1 MYDSFAFEKII
12 GDSAWTRRIRR
23 RVMQVANY
31 QYPVLIM
38 GPSGS
43 GRELVARAVHAH
55 SSRAD
60 HPFVPFR
67 CSFVPASLRAS
78 QLFGQ
83 AAGAPGLVKSS
94 TLGCFGAAER
104 GTLFLDEVSD
114 LDFDSQAQLLQ
125 ALREKRVVPFGSETE
140 TQTNVRLLASTSRD
154 LDREVQARR
163 FNPELLRHLNV
174 LTVEVDPLRERIE
187 DIEPLVRFFIARFTL
202 ENGLPLKRLT
212 PAAMALLQVY
222 RWPGN
227 VAQLCDVVEQAVLR
241 SDYDRL
247 GPDAFATIL
256 DELDCVEPEDVA
268 SRGDRVNNH
277 ETVPH
282 VEVVAGQWQTLAEV
296 EAEHI
301 RVTLIEA
308 RHNQQAAARML
319 QVPLSELASKIARY
333 RIRVPQFLADRDAH
347 EVQ

>member
-83 AAGAPGLVKSS
+83 AAGAPGLVKTS
-94 TLGCFGAAER
+94 TLGCFGASER

-114 LDFDSQAQLLQ
+114 LDFDSQAQILQ
-125 ALREKRVVPFGSETE
+125 ALLEKRVVPFGSEIE
-140 TQTNVRLLASTSRD
+140 TQTNVRLLASTARD
-154 LDREVQARR
+154 LDREVQAGR
-163 FNPELLRHLNV
+163 FNPELLRQLNI
-174 LTVEVDPLRERIE
+174 LTVDVDPLRERVE

-227 VAQLCDVVEQAVLR
+227 VAQLCDIVEQAVLR
-241 SDYDRL
+241 SDYDCL
-247 GPDAFATIL
+247 GPDAFAPIL
-256 DELDCVEPEDVA
+256 DELECVEPEDVA
-268 SRGDRVNNH
+268 SRGDRVNKH

-282 VEVVAGQWQTLAEV
+282 VEVVAGQWHTLAQV

-319 QVPLSELASKIARY
+319 QIPLTELASKIARY
-333 RIRVPQFLADRDAH
+333 RIRVPQFHADRDAH

>member
-1 MYDSFAFEKII
+1 MYDTFAFEKII

-67 CSFVPASLRAS
+67 CSHVPTSLCAS

-83 AAGAPGLVKSS
+83 AAGAPGLVKTA

-104 GTLFLDEVSD
+104 GTLFLDEVGD
-114 LDFDSQAQLLQ
+114 LDFVSQAQLLQ
-125 ALREKRVVPFGSETE
+125 ALREKRIFPFGSETE
-140 TQTNVRLLASTSRD
+140 TQTNVRLVASTSRD
-154 LDREVQARR
+154 LDREVQTGQ
-163 FNPELLRHLNV
+163 FNPELLRRLNILPV
-174 LTVEVDPLRERIE
+174 DVEPLRDRVE

-227 VAQLCDVVEQAVLR
+227 VAQLCDVIEQAVSR

-247 GPDAFATIL
+247 GPDAFAAIL
-256 DELDCVEPEDVA
+256 DELDCIQPDDSA
-268 SRGDRVNNH
+268 AHGDRVNDH
-277 ETVPH
+277 ETVPY

-308 RHNQQAAARML
+308 RYNQQATARML
-319 QVPLSELASKIARY
+319 QIPLTELVSKIARY
-333 RIRVPQFLADRDAH
+333 RIRVPQFLLNRDAH
-347 EVQ
+347 EV